1 MTPRTRT
8 KAAIARFLGASLL
21 SASLLAPWST
31 TRADIVPAPV
41 KAELPDARLSGE
53 GVMRWLGLK
62 VYSAQLWTGAAGV
75 RADQPT
81 SQPLALDLR
90 YATGLKGEAIAERSM
105 QEIEKLG
112 YGDATRRS
120 RWLSE
125 LKRLMPNV
133 AADDRLTG
141 ILEPRRGVVF
151 FHNDKPIGRIDDADF
166 ASAFFLIWLDERTT
180 APSLRTSLLRGA
192 SVASGSG
199 R

>member
-1 MTPRTRT
+1 MSRRMPR
-8 KAAIARFLGASLL
+8 KPVLARFLVAAVLSAGLL
-21 SASLLAPWST
+21 SPWSPA
-31 TRADIVPAPV
+31 RADIVPAPV

-75 RADQPT
+75 RADRPT

-90 YATGLKGEAIAERSM
+90 YATGLKGEAIAERSL

-112 YGDATRRS
+112 YGDAPRRS
-120 RWLSE
+120 RWLGD
-125 LKRLMPNV
+125 LKRLMPNI

-141 ILEPRRGVVF
+141 ILEPGRGVAF
-151 FHNDKPIGRIDDADF
+151 FHNDKPIGRIDDGEF
-166 ASAFFLIWLDERTT
+166 ASAFFSIWLDERTT
-180 APSLRTSLLRGA
+180 APSLRASLLRGA
-192 SVASGSG
+192 GGASGSG

>member
-1 MTPRTRT
+1 VPR
-8 KAAIARFLGASLL
+8 KPSGASFLGAALL
-21 SASLLAPWST
+21 TLSLLAPWSPS
-31 TRADIVPAPV
+31 RADIVPTPIR
-41 KAELPDARLSGE
+41 AELPDARLSGE

-62 VYSAQLWTGAAGV
+62 IYSAQLWTGAAGV

-90 YATGLKGEAIAERSM
+90 YATGLKGEAIAERSL

-112 YGDATRRS
+112 FGDAPRRS

-125 LKRLMPNV
+125 LKRLMPNI

-141 ILEPRRGVVF
+141 ILEPKRGVAF

-166 ASAFFLIWLDERTT
+166 ASAFFLIWLDERTA
-180 APSLRTSLLRGA
+180 APSLRASLLRGA
-192 SVASGSG
+192 GVASGSG

>member
-8 KAAIARFLGASLL
+8 K
-21 SASLLAPWST
+21 
-31 TRADIVPAPV
+31 
-41 KAELPDARLSGE
+41 E

-192 SVASGSG
+192 GVASGSG

>member
-1 MTPRTRT
+1 MPTPIR
-8 KAAIARFLGASLL
+8 
-21 SASLLAPWST
+21 
-31 TRADIVPAPV
+31 
-41 KAELPDARLSGE
+41 AELPDARLSGE

-62 VYSAQLWTGAAGV
+62 IYSAQLWTGAAGV
-75 RADQPT
+75 RTDQPT

-90 YATGLKGEAIAERSM
+90 YATGLKGEAIAERSL

-112 YGDATRRS
+112 FGDAPSRS

-125 LKRLMPNV
+125 LKRLMPNI

-141 ILEPRRGVVF
+141 ILEPKRGVAF

-180 APSLRTSLLRGA
+180 APSLRASLLRGA
-192 SVASGSG
+192 GVASGSE

>member
-1 MTPRTRT
+1 MSAPAPR
-8 KAAIARFLGASLL
+8 KPSGARFLGAALL
-21 SASLLAPWST
+21 TLSLLAPWSPS
-31 TRADIVPAPV
+31 RADIVPTPIR
-41 KAELPDARLSGE
+41 AELPDARLSGE

-62 VYSAQLWTGAAGV
+62 IYSAQLWTGAAGV
-75 RADQPT
+75 RTDQPT

-90 YATGLKGEAIAERSM
+90 YATGLKGEAIAERSL

-112 YGDATRRS
+112 FGDAPRRS

-125 LKRLMPNV
+125 LKRLMPNI

-141 ILEPRRGVVF
+141 ILEPKRGVAF

-166 ASAFFLIWLDERTT
+166 ASAFFLIWLDERTA
-180 APSLRTSLLRGA
+180 APSLRASLLRGA
-192 SVASGSG
+192 GVASGSG

>member
-1 MTPRTRT
+1 
-8 KAAIARFLGASLL
+8 
-21 SASLLAPWST
+21 
-31 TRADIVPAPV
+31 
-41 KAELPDARLSGE
+41 
-53 GVMRWLGLK
+53 
-62 VYSAQLWTGAAGV
+62 
-75 RADQPT
+75 
-81 SQPLALDLR
+81 
-90 YATGLKGEAIAERSM
+90 M

-141 ILEPRRGVVF
+141 ILEPRRGVAF

>member
-62 VYSAQLWTGAAGV
+62 VYSAQLWTAAGV